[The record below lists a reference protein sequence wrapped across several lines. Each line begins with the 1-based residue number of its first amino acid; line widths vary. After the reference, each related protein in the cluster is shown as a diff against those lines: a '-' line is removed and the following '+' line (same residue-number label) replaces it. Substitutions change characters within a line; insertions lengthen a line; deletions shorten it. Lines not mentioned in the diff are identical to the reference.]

1 MDNLKV
7 KKMMPLQTGVSERGE
22 WKSREVVLE
31 EIDERIQY
39 PNQYVVRFSG
49 DRVNQLDSIK
59 EGDTVT
65 CHWSSRVREFNTRD
79 GREVAVQENNGW
91 GVRKI
96 EGLKD

>member
-65 CHWSSRVREFNTRD
+65 CHWSSRVREFKTRD
-79 GREVAVQENNGW
+79 GRDVAVQENNGW
-91 GVRKI
+91 GVKN
-96 EGLKD
+96 L

>member
-1 MDNLKV
+1 MENLKV
-7 KKMMPLQTGVSERGE
+7 KKIMPLQTGVSERGE

-39 PNQYVVRFSG
+39 PNQYVVRFTG

-65 CHWSSRVREFNTRD
+65 CHWSSRVREFKTRD
-79 GREVAVQENNGW
+79 GRDVAVQENNGW
-91 GVRKI
+91 GVKN
-96 EGLKD
+96 L

>member
-1 MDNLKV
+1 MKV
-7 KKMMPLQTGVSERGE
+7 KRIMPLQTGVSERGE

-39 PNQYVVRFSG
+39 PNQYVVRFTG

-65 CHWSSRVREFNTRD
+65 CHWSSRVREFKTRD
-79 GREVAVQENNGW
+79 GRDVAVQENNGW
-91 GVRKI
+91 GVKN
-96 EGLKD
+96 L